1 MSLHHMHTTPPHF
14 TCTPS
19 LLCVCAGRSASKL
32 QGGKGEFPSV
42 SLKREDSD
50 MDKQYW
56 MTRANEVG
64 PSPSVLLHVVL

>member
-1 MSLHHMHTTPPHF
+1 MSLHHMHTAPTSC

-19 LLCVCAGRSASKL
+19 LLCVGRSASKL

-50 MDKQYW
+50 MDKHYW

-64 PSPSVLLHVVL
+64 PSPSVLPHVVL